1 MRDRGKSEAPATRG
15 RGSDALETHQL
26 LDSSVPLTPAACRAW
41 EATAPLTDPSYWL
54 GRSHGYTAGYA
65 DGQADLLRW
74 QEAQFVGHPLPLNAD
89 IWLTAAQAHGRRE
102 VAR

>member
-1 MRDRGKSEAPATRG
+1 MPERTRNAPRRPAGGAPTTITDEAILPDT
-15 RGSDALETHQL
+15 
-26 LDSSVPLTPAACRAW
+26 PLTPAACRAW

-74 QEAQFVGHPLPLNAD
+74 QEAQFVGHPLPWHAD
-89 IWLTAAQAHGRRE
+89 SWLTAEQAHGRQE
-102 VAR
+102 AAR